1 MVPLLQTLKIEVS
14 TGTSIE
20 GRRRSITMRRRHGKK
35 DERSKFQRVIYRLHP
50 ERSGA

>member
-20 GRRRSITMRRRHGKK
+20 GRRSRQQSATTT
-35 DERSKFQRVIYRLHP
+35 DSVL
-50 ERSGA
+50 